1 VRAWSATRPNRLRGV
16 LTLFAPTR
24 PAVRSAK
31 LILTLTTRSSHQPA
45 RRYKRHPAR
54 LARCAYSPTIPL
66 VALLALRFTC
76 LTPSARP
83 YYVPRC
89 SLLLVLAPST
99 EIDATRGSRVQSAT
113 GNRACSIVFSLS
125 LSFTLP
131 PLLLVARCIARV
143 FELRRGREKR
153 GLFIA
158 KISVYR
164 SGRFR
169 EERKREIR
177 WDKMRADIVT
187 IFHHQIHRR
196 CASSER
202 S

>member
-113 GNRACSIVFSLS
+113 GNRACSIVFFPCPSLS
-125 LSFTLP
+125 LSRPFCSSH
-131 PLLLVARCIARV
+131 VASREFLSYVGGEKSEDCSSPKFRCIGQDGFAR
-143 FELRRGREKR
+143 RENVR
-153 GLFIA
+153 
-158 KISVYR
+158 
-164 SGRFR
+164 
-169 EERKREIR
+169 
-177 WDKMRADIVT
+177 
-187 IFHHQIHRR
+187 
-196 CASSER
+196 
-202 S
+202 